1 MKAGTRVKIVE
12 SADYP
17 ETQGFFG
24 VVDPFGLKFEGR
36 GYMSGGVGLDKLGY
50 YYFPFVVVKETDY
63 KDKSH

>member
-36 GYMSGGVGLDKLGY
+36 GYVSGGIGLDKLGY
-50 YYFPFVVVKETDY
+50 YFYPFVKVEEK
-63 KDKSH
+63 K